1 MSEIKDEHGEM
12 TDEHILDCDNLK
24 VKIKTNDT
32 LDSYVKV
39 TVKCDVKCSMA
50 QQNTYARLME
60 PAQKDEFGYGV
71 GNMTLLD
78 DYESRAKRIAATY
91 ARFCLETEM
100 GGDPRVQGRH
110 YWTGLGAF
118 ASKTVACMFDT
129 WQLGS
134 VALIHWNSYPLKSAY
149 EGLAKG
155 NFWLFQDIGSW
166 HFLYNMC
173 NTTANDGG
181 AYESSFVKCRDMKS
195 VNTLCKDV
203 EDVVK
208 NKLPWA
214 DSLEVIGNL
223 QKTVGRPQE
232 GELEAGLM
240 ATHKVEMAI
249 LNGKKHKKV
258 REYQL
263 EHLLAI
269 ANHEQGNVLQPLIYD
284 DPETYTI
291 DFQDMASMMRGLG
304 SLCVYT
310 PIKAVGGNFLKPIR
324 LCFPIPE
331 VKLVFA
337 AECDESERKLEK
349 MREFRE
355 ASATNTYNEQMD
367 KERERIR
374 IEVLKEKGLG
384 ILSPKEEARA
394 ISARMEEENSYGKIP
409 MPEID
414 SPKFDDIVSKP
425 EDGNQLILEDWD
437 DRMDWIIEASK
448 LYHERWL
455 EDPEYMKSEL
465 STIAGWVDT
474 KDDWHDMFY
483 GTDLY

>member
-1 MSEIKDEHGEM
+1 MSSSKDEHGNKTAEY
-12 TDEHILDCDNLK
+12 IIDCDNLK
-24 VKIKTNDT
+24 VPIKTNDK

-39 TVKCDVKCSMA
+39 TVKCDVKCSLA

-110 YWTGLGAF
+110 YWMGLGAF

-129 WQLGS
+129 WQLSAVGL
-134 VALIHWNSYPLKSAY
+134 AHWNSYPLRSAY

-173 NTTANDGG
+173 NTTADNGG
-181 AYESSFVKCRDMKS
+181 AYESSFVKCREMKS

-203 EDVVK
+203 EDVVR

-223 QKTVGRPQE
+223 EKTVGRPQE
-232 GELEAGLM
+232 GELELGM
-240 ATHKVEMAI
+240 QKTHEIEMAI
-249 LNGKKHKKV
+249 LNKLDDLTI
-258 REYQL
+258 RNLQL

-291 DFQDMASMMRGLG
+291 DFQDMAVFMRLLG
-304 SLCVYT
+304 RLCIY
-310 PIKAVGGNFLKPIR
+310 KPMVVTGKVFSPMSKH
-324 LCFPIPE
+324 CFPIPE
-331 VKLVFA
+331 VKLTFTSG
-337 AECDESERKLEK
+337 CDESEDKLEK
-349 MREFRE
+349 MYAFRE
-355 ASATNTYNEQMD
+355 DVAMQEYDKQMNKEQD
-367 KERERIR
+367 RIR
-374 IEVLKEKGLG
+374 MEILKENGLG
-384 ILSPKEEARA
+384 ILSQKEEALA
-394 ISARMEEENSYGKIP
+394 ISSRMEEEGIYGKIS
-409 MPEID
+409 MPDVKE
-414 SPKFDDIVSKP
+414 PKFEDIVSKP
-425 EDGNQLILEDWD
+425 KDGDQLVLEDWG
-437 DRMDWIIEASK
+437 DRMDWIVEAAE
-448 LYHERWL
+448 LYHKRWIN
-455 EDPEYMKSEL
+455 DPEYMKSEL

-474 KDDWHDMFY
+474 PDEYPDSYY